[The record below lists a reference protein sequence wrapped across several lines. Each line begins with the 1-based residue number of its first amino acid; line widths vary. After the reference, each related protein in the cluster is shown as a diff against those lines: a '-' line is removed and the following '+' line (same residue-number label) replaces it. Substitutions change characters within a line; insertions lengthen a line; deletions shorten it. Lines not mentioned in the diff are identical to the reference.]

1 MFYAAV
7 FVYSFLILLYFCT
20 QFGILEL
27 LVSSLENTRIGTVIV
42 KVVNFIFKLI
52 MFASQYVVICLLMFL
67 VGSSL
72 LTWHTNTI
80 INTTKNENV
89 ELQSMLCNVVEP
101 YAIEAAQNG
110 TLAEKINTMPDLI
123 EFVNGSE
130 SLCNEDNVL
139 ETIEL
144 YLKNCDYIN
153 DLETEKKLYTSIRH
167 RILN

>member
-7 FVYSFLILLYFCT
+7 FVYSLLILLYFCT

-27 LVSSLENTRIGTVIV
+27 LVSSLENTRIGAVIV
-42 KVVNFIFKLI
+42 KVVNFIFKLVL
-52 MFASQYVVICLLMFL
+52 FASRYVVLCLFMFL

-72 LTWHTNTI
+72 LSWHTNTI
-80 INTTKNENV
+80 IKYAKNENV
-89 ELQSMLCNVVEP
+89 QLQTMLCNVVEP

-130 SLCNEDNVL
+130 SLCNADNVL

-153 DLETEKKLYTSIRH
+153 DLESEKKLYTSIRQ

>member
-1 MFYAAV
+1 MFYVALITYLLFVIVGLIAV
-7 FVYSFLILLYFCT
+7 LGGFDIIKD
-20 QFGILEL
+20 ILEY
-27 LVSSLENTRIGTVIV
+27 SRIGEIIV
-42 KVVNFIFKLI
+42 KVINFVFKL
-52 MFASQYVVICLLMFL
+52 FVSASQFVFVSLLVFL
-67 VGSSL
+67 VGTSL

-80 INTTKNENV
+80 INSTKDENV
-89 ELQSMLCNVVEP
+89 QLQSMLCNVVEP

-110 TLAEKINTMPDLI
+110 TLVEKINTMPDLI

-130 SLCNEDNVL
+130 PLCNADNVL

-153 DLETEKKLYTSIRH
+153 DLESEKKLYTSIRQ

>member
-7 FVYSFLILLYFCT
+7 FIYSLLVLLFLST
-20 QFGILEL
+20 KFGILEL
-27 LVSSLENTRIGTVIV
+27 LVSSLEDTKIGTVIV

-80 INTTKNENV
+80 INSTKDTNV
-89 ELQSMLCNVVEP
+89 QLQSMLCNVVEP

-110 TLAEKINTMPDLI
+110 TLVEKINTMPDLI

-130 SLCNEDNVL
+130 SLCNADNVL

-144 YLKNCDYIN
+144 YLKNCDNIN
-153 DLETEKKLYTSIRH
+153 DLESEKKLYTSIRQ

>member
-7 FVYSFLILLYFCT
+7 FVYSLLILLYFCT

-27 LVSSLENTRIGTVIV
+27 LVSSLENTRIGAVIV
-42 KVVNFIFKLI
+42 KVVNFIFKLVL
-52 MFASQYVVICLLMFL
+52 FASRYVVLCLFMFL

-72 LTWHTNTI
+72 LSWHTNTI
-80 INTTKNENV
+80 INYAKNENV
-89 ELQSMLCNVVEP
+89 QLQSMLCNVVEP

-130 SLCNEDNVL
+130 SLCNADNVL

-153 DLETEKKLYTSIRH
+153 DLESEKKLYTSIRQ

>member
-7 FVYSFLILLYFCT
+7 FIYSLLVLLFLST
-20 QFGILEL
+20 KFGILEL
-27 LVSSLENTRIGTVIV
+27 LVSSLEDTKIGTVIV

-80 INTTKNENV
+80 INSTKDTNV
-89 ELQSMLCNVVEP
+89 QLQSMLCNVVEP

-110 TLAEKINTMPDLI
+110 TLVEKINTMPDLI

-130 SLCNEDNVL
+130 SLCNADNVL

-153 DLETEKKLYTSIRH
+153 DLESEKKLYTSIRQ